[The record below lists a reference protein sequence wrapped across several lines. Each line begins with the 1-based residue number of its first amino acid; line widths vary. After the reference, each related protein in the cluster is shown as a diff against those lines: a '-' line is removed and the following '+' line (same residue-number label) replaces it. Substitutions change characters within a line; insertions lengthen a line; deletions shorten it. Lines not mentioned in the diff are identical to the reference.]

1 MKAAIW
7 IIAICELIRA
17 AQNTVQLMEIKHDT
31 GARDNAYK
39 AFVDSLKDT
48 DREMVRK
55 LLEEFRRGEE
65 DDRTD

>member
-1 MKAAIW
+1 MIIAIW
-7 IIAICELIRA
+7 LIAICELIRIV
-17 AQNTVQLMEIKHDT
+17 QNTVQLLAIKQDT

-65 DDRTD
+65 DETD

>member
-1 MKAAIW
+1 MNRAIW
-7 IIAICELIRA
+7 IIAICELIRIV
-17 AQNTVQLMEIKHDT
+17 QNTVQLLAIKQDT
-31 GARDNAYK
+31 GARDNAYH

-65 DDRTD
+65 NGD

>member
-1 MKAAIW
+1 MYLLFRW
-7 IIAICELIRA
+7 HEYLLIRIV
-17 AQNTVQLMEIKHDT
+17 QNTVQLLAIKQDT

-48 DREMVRK
+48 DREIVRK

-65 DDRTD
+65 NGD